1 MRRGRGAPF
10 GRSFEAD
17 RRARRPGS
25 RCPAC
30 IAPVR
35 GAPARVAP
43 VRRVGEA
50 LRPGAWASHEAPFL
64 PDGALPRRCGRAPC
78 VRFTF
83 GNIFSFG
90 VRYRSPLPAESC
102 GFLECVQ
109 VMLGDAREEVP
120 KTGMNLASR
129 GFLEPEGFARSLF
142 DPLPHGEAP
151 DRRLLEHLTGTGKGI
166 NEYGQVKGGK
176 VLLR

>member
-10 GRSFEAD
+10 GRSPEAD
-17 RRARRPGS
+17 RRARRPGT
-25 RCPAC
+25 RCPG
-30 IAPVR
+30 PSSGR
-35 GAPARVAP
+35 GLEAEAGSNKRRPSFQTGPFRVAAGGP
-43 VRRVGEA
+43 RAFVSLLGISFHSA
-50 LRPGAWASHEAPFL
+50 CDIA
-64 PDGALPRRCGRAPC
+64 RRCQR
-78 VRFTF
+78 
-83 GNIFSFG
+83 N
-90 VRYRSPLPAESC
+90 PAV
-102 GFLECVQ
+102 FLECVQ

-120 KTGMNLASR
+120 KSGMNLATR
-129 GFLEPEGFARSLF
+129 GFLEPEGLTRSLF

>member
-1 MRRGRGAPF
+1 MRRGHGAPF
-10 GRSFEAD
+10 GRSLEAD

-25 RCPAC
+25 RCPA
-30 IAPVR
+30 R
-35 GAPARVAP
+35 GAPA
-43 VRRVGEA
+43 RRVGEA
-50 LRPGAWASHEAPFL
+50 LRPGAWASHEVPFL

-83 GNIFSFG
+83 GNIFSPG

-102 GFLECVQ
+102 GYLECDR
-109 VMLGDAREEVP
+109 VMPRDAREEVP
-120 KTGMNLASR
+120 KTGMNLAAR
-129 GFLEPEGFARSLF
+129 GFLEPEGLARSLF

-166 NEYGQVKGGK
+166 SEYGQVEGGK

>member
-10 GRSFEAD
+10 GRTFEAD
-17 RRARRPGS
+17 RRARRPGPRRPGPS
-25 RCPAC
+25 SG
-30 IAPVR
+30 R
-35 GAPARVAP
+35 GL
-43 VRRVGEA
+43 EA
-50 LRPGAWASHEAPFL
+50 GAWASHETPFL
-64 PDGALPRRCGRAPC
+64 PDGALPHRCGRAPC

-109 VMLGDAREEVP
+109 AMSGDAREEVP
-120 KTGMNLASR
+120 KTGMNLATR
-129 GFLEPEGFARSLF
+129 GFLEPEGLTRSLF
-142 DPLPHGEAP
+142 DSLPHGEAP

>member
-1 MRRGRGAPF
+1 MRRGQGAPF
-10 GRSFEAD
+10 GRSLEAD

-25 RCPAC
+25 RRPGSRR
-30 IAPVR
+30 PGPSSGR
-35 GAPARVAP
+35 GL
-43 VRRVGEA
+43 EA
-50 LRPGAWASHEAPFL
+50 GAWASHEVPFL

-83 GNIFSFG
+83 GNIFSPG
-90 VRYRSPLPAESC
+90 MRYRSPLPAESC

-109 VMLGDAREEVP
+109 VMPGDTREEVP
-120 KTGMNLASR
+120 KTGMNLAAR

-151 DRRLLEHLTGTGKGI
+151 DRRLLEHLAGAGKGI
-166 NEYGQVKGGK
+166 NEYG
-176 VLLR
+176 